1 MKFPTNTLA
10 IANLYA
16 LLSAINASVAPIV
29 ISLGLL
35 SSMPAKA
42 NEAVIEAMGEYLMF
56 QEYESGIILPQQIDQ
71 SVFEAVTW
79 IDTRDSKQFDKQT
92 IPGAIHIEWRQVIE
106 RMDEIP
112 TDRKVI
118 VFCNTGSLSAQA
130 AFALRVAG
138 FDNVVVM
145 QSGFLGW
152 LENAAYRP
160 SEQ

>member
-1 MKFPTNTLA
+1 MKL
-10 IANLYA
+10 I
-16 LLSAINASVAPIV
+16 LSFV

-35 SSMPAKA
+35 WSMSAKA

-79 IDTRDSKQFDKQT
+79 IDTRDSEQFDKQT

>member
-1 MKFPTNTLA
+1 MKLM
-10 IANLYA
+10 
-16 LLSAINASVAPIV
+16 LSFV

-35 SSMPAKA
+35 SSLSVKA

-71 SVFEAVTW
+71 SVFDAVTW
-79 IDTRDSKQFDKQT
+79 IDTRDSEQFDKQT
-92 IPGAIHIEWRQVIE
+92 IPGTIHIEWRQVIE
-106 RMDEIP
+106 RLDQIP

>member
-1 MKFPTNTLA
+1 MKL
-10 IANLYA
+10 I
-16 LLSAINASVAPIV
+16 LSFV

-35 SSMPAKA
+35 SSMSAKA

-56 QEYESGIILPQQIDQ
+56 QESESGIILPQQIDQ

-79 IDTRDSKQFDKQT
+79 IDTRDSEQFDKQT

>member
-1 MKFPTNTLA
+1 MKL
-10 IANLYA
+10 I
-16 LLSAINASVAPIV
+16 LSFV

-35 SSMPAKA
+35 SSMSVKA

-79 IDTRDSKQFDKQT
+79 IDTRDSEQFDKQT

>member
-1 MKFPTNTLA
+1 MKLM
-10 IANLYA
+10 
-16 LLSAINASVAPIV
+16 LSFV

-35 SSMPAKA
+35 SSLSVKA

-71 SVFEAVTW
+71 SVFDAVTW
-79 IDTRDSKQFDKQT
+79 IDTRDSEQFDKQT

-152 LENAAYRP
+152 LANAAYRP
-160 SEQ
+160 SDQ

>member
-1 MKFPTNTLA
+1 M
-10 IANLYA
+10 
-16 LLSAINASVAPIV
+16 S
-29 ISLGLL
+29 
-35 SSMPAKA
+35 AKA
-42 NEAVIEAMGEYLMF
+42 NEAVIEEMGEYLMF
-56 QEYESGIILPQQIDQ
+56 QEYESGIILPQQIDR
-71 SVFEAVTW
+71 SVFEVVTW
-79 IDTRDSKQFDKQT
+79 IDTRDSEQFDKQT
-92 IPGAIHIEWRQVIE
+92 ILGAIHIEWRQVIE

-152 LENAAYRP
+152 LDNAAYRP

>member
-1 MKFPTNTLA
+1 MKL
-10 IANLYA
+10 I
-16 LLSAINASVAPIV
+16 LSFV

-35 SSMPAKA
+35 SSMSAKA
-42 NEAVIEAMGEYLMF
+42 NEAIIEAMGEYLMF

-79 IDTRDSKQFDKQT
+79 IDTRDSEQFDKQT

-130 AFALRVAG
+130 GFALRVAG

>member
-1 MKFPTNTLA
+1 MKL
-10 IANLYA
+10 I
-16 LLSAINASVAPIV
+16 LSFV
-29 ISLGLL
+29 ISFGLL
-35 SSMPAKA
+35 SSMSAKA
-42 NEAVIEAMGEYLMF
+42 NEAVIEEMGEYLMF
-56 QEYESGIILPQQIDQ
+56 QVYESGIILPQQIDR
-71 SVFEAVTW
+71 SVFEVVTW
-79 IDTRDSKQFDKQT
+79 IDTRDSEQFDKQT
-92 IPGAIHIEWRQVIE
+92 ILGAIHIEWRQVIE

-152 LENAAYRP
+152 LDNAAYRP

>member
-1 MKFPTNTLA
+1 MKL
-10 IANLYA
+10 I
-16 LLSAINASVAPIV
+16 LSFV

-35 SSMPAKA
+35 SSMSAKA
-42 NEAVIEAMGEYLMF
+42 NEAVIEEMGEYLMF
-56 QEYESGIILPQQIDQ
+56 QEYESGIILPQQIDR
-71 SVFEAVTW
+71 SVFEVVTW
-79 IDTRDSKQFDKQT
+79 IDTRDSEQVDKRT
-92 IPGAIHIEWRQVIE
+92 ILGAIHIEWRQVIE

-152 LENAAYRP
+152 LDNAAYHP

>member
-1 MKFPTNTLA
+1 MKL
-10 IANLYA
+10 I
-16 LLSAINASVAPIV
+16 LSFV

-35 SSMPAKA
+35 SSMSAKA

-79 IDTRDSKQFDKQT
+79 IDTRDSEQFDKQT

-152 LENAAYRP
+152 LKNAAYRP
-160 SEQ
+160 S

>member
-1 MKFPTNTLA
+1 MKLILA
-10 IANLYA
+10 F
-16 LLSAINASVAPIV
+16 V

-35 SSMPAKA
+35 SSMSARA

-79 IDTRDSKQFDKQT
+79 IDTRDSEQFDKQT

-160 SEQ
+160 PEK

>member
-1 MKFPTNTLA
+1 MKL
-10 IANLYA
+10 I
-16 LLSAINASVAPIV
+16 LSFV

-35 SSMPAKA
+35 SSMSAKA

-56 QEYESGIILPQQIDQ
+56 QEYESGIILPQHTDQ

-79 IDTRDSKQFDKQT
+79 IDTRDSEQFDKQT

>member
-1 MKFPTNTLA
+1 MKLM
-10 IANLYA
+10 
-16 LLSAINASVAPIV
+16 LSFV

-35 SSMPAKA
+35 SSLSVKA

-71 SVFEAVTW
+71 SVFDAVTW
-79 IDTRDSKQFDKQT
+79 IDTRDSEQFDKQT

-152 LENAAYRP
+152 LDNAAYHP

>member
-1 MKFPTNTLA
+1 MKL
-10 IANLYA
+10 I
-16 LLSAINASVAPIV
+16 LSFV

-35 SSMPAKA
+35 SSMSAKA
-42 NEAVIEAMGEYLMF
+42 NEAVIEEMGEYLMF
-56 QEYESGIILPQQIDQ
+56 QEYESGIILPQQIDR

-79 IDTRDSKQFDKQT
+79 IDTRDSKQFEKQT

-152 LENAAYRP
+152 LDNAAYHP

>member
-1 MKFPTNTLA
+1 
-10 IANLYA
+10 
-16 LLSAINASVAPIV
+16 
-29 ISLGLL
+29 
-35 SSMPAKA
+35 
-42 NEAVIEAMGEYLMF
+42 VIEAMGEYLMF

-71 SVFEAVTW
+71 SVFDAVTW
-79 IDTRDSKQFDKQT
+79 IDTRDSEQFDKQT

-152 LENAAYRP
+152 LANAAYRP
-160 SEQ
+160 SDQ

>member
-1 MKFPTNTLA
+1 MKL
-10 IANLYA
+10 I
-16 LLSAINASVAPIV
+16 LSFV

-35 SSMPAKA
+35 SSMSAKA
-42 NEAVIEAMGEYLMF
+42 NEAIIEAMGEYLMF

-79 IDTRDSKQFDKQT
+79 IGTRDSEQFDKQT

-106 RMDEIP
+106 RIDEIP

-152 LENAAYRP
+152 LDNAAYHP

>member
-1 MKFPTNTLA
+1 MGWSGGSEPGSQVN
-10 IANLYA
+10 
-16 LLSAINASVAPIV
+16 
-29 ISLGLL
+29 
-35 SSMPAKA
+35 PAA
-42 NEAVIEAMGEYLMF
+42 IEAMAEYLMF

-71 SVFEAVTW
+71 SVFEAVTF
-79 IDTRDSKQFDKQT
+79 IDTRDIEQFEKQT
-92 IPGAIHIEWRQVIE
+92 IPGAMHIEWRQVLE

-112 TDRKVI
+112 TDQKFI

-152 LENAAYRP
+152 LENAAYKP
-160 SEQ
+160 

>member
-1 MKFPTNTLA
+1 MIASFLLCFSLPT
-10 IANLYA
+10 
-16 LLSAINASVAPIV
+16 VAD
-29 ISLGLL
+29 
-35 SSMPAKA
+35 
-42 NEAVIEAMGEYLMF
+42 EAAVEAMAEYLMF

-71 SVFEAVTW
+71 SVFEAVTF
-79 IDTRDSKQFDKQT
+79 IDTRDLEQFEKQT
-92 IPGAIHIEWRQVIE
+92 IPGAIHIEWRQVLE

-112 TDRKVI
+112 TEKKVI

-152 LENAAYRP
+152 LDNAAYKP
-160 SEQ
+160 

>member
-1 MKFPTNTLA
+1 MKL
-10 IANLYA
+10 I
-16 LLSAINASVAPIV
+16 LSFL
-29 ISLGLL
+29 ISFGLL
-35 SSMPAKA
+35 SSMSAKA
-42 NEAVIEAMGEYLMF
+42 NEAVIEEMGEYLMF
-56 QEYESGIILPQQIDQ
+56 QEYESGIILPQQIDR
-71 SVFEAVTW
+71 SVFEVVTW
-79 IDTRDSKQFDKQT
+79 IDTRDSEQFDKQT
-92 IPGAIHIEWRQVIE
+92 ILGAIHIEWRQVIE

-152 LENAAYRP
+152 LDNAAYHP

>member
-1 MKFPTNTLA
+1 MKLM
-10 IANLYA
+10 
-16 LLSAINASVAPIV
+16 LSFV
-29 ISLGLL
+29 ISIGLL
-35 SSMPAKA
+35 SSLSVKA

-71 SVFEAVTW
+71 SVFDAVTW
-79 IDTRDSKQFDKQT
+79 IDTRDSEQFDKQT

-152 LENAAYRP
+152 LANAAYRP
-160 SEQ
+160 SDQ

>member
-1 MKFPTNTLA
+1 MKL
-10 IANLYA
+10 I
-16 LLSAINASVAPIV
+16 LSFV

-35 SSMPAKA
+35 SSMSAKA

-79 IDTRDSKQFDKQT
+79 IDTRDSEQFDKQT

-138 FDNVVVM
+138 FDNVVFM

-152 LENAAYRP
+152 LDNAAYHP

>member
-1 MKFPTNTLA
+1 MKL
-10 IANLYA
+10 I
-16 LLSAINASVAPIV
+16 LSFV
-29 ISLGLL
+29 ISFGLL
-35 SSMPAKA
+35 SSMSAKA
-42 NEAVIEAMGEYLMF
+42 NEAVIEEMGEYLMF
-56 QEYESGIILPQQIDQ
+56 QEYESGIILPQQIDR

-79 IDTRDSKQFDKQT
+79 IDTRDSEQFDKQT

-152 LENAAYRP
+152 LDNAAYRP

>member
-1 MKFPTNTLA
+1 MKF
-10 IANLYA
+10 I
-16 LLSAINASVAPIV
+16 LSFV
-29 ISLGLL
+29 ISFGLL
-35 SSMPAKA
+35 SSMSAKA
-42 NEAVIEAMGEYLMF
+42 NEAVIEEMGEYLMF
-56 QEYESGIILPQQIDQ
+56 QEYESGIILPQQIDR

-79 IDTRDSKQFDKQT
+79 IDTRDSEQFDKQT
-92 IPGAIHIEWRQVIE
+92 ILGAIHIEWRQVIE

-152 LENAAYRP
+152 LDNAAYRP

>member
-1 MKFPTNTLA
+1 MKL
-10 IANLYA
+10 I
-16 LLSAINASVAPIV
+16 LSFV

-56 QEYESGIILPQQIDQ
+56 QEYESGIILPQQIDR

-79 IDTRDSKQFDKQT
+79 IDTRDSEQFDKQT

-138 FDNVVVM
+138 FDNVVVI

-152 LENAAYRP
+152 LKNAAYRP

>member
-1 MKFPTNTLA
+1 MKL
-10 IANLYA
+10 I
-16 LLSAINASVAPIV
+16 LSFL
-29 ISLGLL
+29 ISFGLL
-35 SSMPAKA
+35 SSMSAKA
-42 NEAVIEAMGEYLMF
+42 NEAVIEEMGEYLMF
-56 QEYESGIILPQQIDQ
+56 QEYESGIILPQQIDR

-79 IDTRDSKQFDKQT
+79 IDTRDSEQFDKQT
-92 IPGAIHIEWRQVIE
+92 ILGAIHIEWRQVIE

-152 LENAAYRP
+152 LDNAAYRP

>member
-1 MKFPTNTLA
+1 MKLILA
-10 IANLYA
+10 F
-16 LLSAINASVAPIV
+16 V

-35 SSMPAKA
+35 SSMSARA

-79 IDTRDSKQFDKQT
+79 IDTRDSEQFDKQT